1 MEDLAISPGIQ
12 DPRLNTA
19 ECVIQGHQPNIDA
32 TGVNS
37 YIRAILYCS
46 LFCVLLIGPILGF
59 FSLTFFGNDP
69 SATEKDQ
76 FKCCALEQGHDGAPE
91 QGSSPTSMLC
101 KYDYCC
107 CCNERSFE
115 CFKREDPFMRP
126 AKYICC
132 LLVVTELLIIIVVS
146 VVSCHHKEIFSHIV
160 LIICEGAAVCLV
172 QCCPSLCR
180 VCCKDSRKTSFCR
193 RAVFITSANIITY
206 HLCWLIVGIMVN
218 PTWGLTV
225 LAVACSVIV
234 ALFCTIYFICLASQ
248 EIFFHRFCA
257 SIATFVGFCLV
268 VSLTVVAGKSF
279 YGKETT
285 GEILK
290 TALWYVFGGLTGLLG
305 KGYLGSPSDQS
316 RNPNPNLNPNPNPN
330 PNSNPNPDPNPNP
343 NRNPPQDRT
352 TQSESEIELKVVKEE
367 ANKLIPQGRS

>member
-46 LFCVLLIGPILGF
+46 LFSVLLIGPILGF

-69 SATEKDQ
+69 SATEKDN
-76 FKCCALEQGHDGAPE
+76 FKCFVKRHQGHDGAPE
-91 QGSSPTSMLC
+91 QGPSPTSILC
-101 KYDYCC
+101 KYDCCC
-107 CCNERSFE
+107 CCNERVFE
-115 CFKREDPFMRP
+115 CYKTEDPFLRP
-126 AKYICC
+126 AKYICHF
-132 LLVVTELLIIIVVS
+132 LVITEFSIIIVIS
-146 VVSCHHKEIFSHIV
+146 DALCDHKEILSHIV

-172 QCCPSLCR
+172 QCCPRLCC
-180 VCCKDSRKTSFCR
+180 VCCEGSRKTSFYR
-193 RAVFITSANIITY
+193 RAVFITSANIISY

-234 ALFCTIYFICLASQ
+234 ALFCTIYLICSASQ
-248 EIFFHRFCA
+248 EIFCHRFCA
-257 SIATFVGFCLV
+257 SIASFVGFCLV

-279 YGKETT
+279 NGKETT

-290 TALWYVFGGLTGLLG
+290 TALFYVVGGLIGLLG
-305 KGYLGSPSDQS
+305 KGFLGSSSDQRPPPAAS
-316 RNPNPNLNPNPNPN
+316 PPAPPP
-330 PNSNPNPDPNPNP
+330 PPPP
-343 NRNPPQDRT
+343 PPQDRAIQR
-352 TQSESEIELKVVKEE
+352 QSQIELEPVNQE
-367 ANKLIPQGRS
+367 AKQLIAPGP